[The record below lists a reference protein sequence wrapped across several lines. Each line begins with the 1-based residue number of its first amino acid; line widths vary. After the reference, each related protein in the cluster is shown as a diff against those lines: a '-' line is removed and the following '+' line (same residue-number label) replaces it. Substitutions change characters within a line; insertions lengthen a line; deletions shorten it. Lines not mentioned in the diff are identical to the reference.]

1 LYQKVNN
8 LSSVHKELI
17 AIFDRLSAADQA
29 NVQAYAEF
37 LASRSEQTESEISL
51 VSPKDIPRPEEE
63 TVVAAIRRLTDTY
76 DMLER
81 RLLLDETSTLM
92 SAHILQG
99 EEAVVVIDK
108 LESLFASHYEQYQ
121 QKLEK

>member
-1 LYQKVNN
+1 MYQKVNN

-37 LASRSEQTESEISL
+37 LASRSEQTEREISL
-51 VSPKDIPRPEEE
+51 VSPRDIPRPEEE
-63 TVVAAIRRLTDTY
+63 TVVAAIRRLTETY